1 MWGLFYLTDGDRIH
15 ARIVV
20 RATVRFIF
28 VLGDHVITS
37 ERSELAP
44 PFSCVR
50 NAATALA
57 LALSILV
64 MVFSV
69 A

>member
-1 MWGLFYLTDGDRIH
+1 MWGLFYLTDRDRIH

-44 PFSCVR
+44 NPIRASETR
-50 NAATALA
+50 PQPWP
-57 LALSILV
+57 
-64 MVFSV
+64 
-69 A
+69 